1 MNVGN
6 NTHFNGI
13 QYNGY
18 SSFHDG
24 KQIKANT
31 IIESEIQ
38 NLNKVQFWN
47 NVQFKSK
54 LIVSH
59 SEKLSRVMIIA

>member
-1 MNVGN
+1 MLYIFNNTIMHAQCLLLKDLKDINKFVILFKMNVGN
-6 NTHFNGI
+6 NTHFNGT

-31 IIESEIQ
+31 IIESEI
-38 NLNKVQFWN
+38 
-47 NVQFKSK
+47 
-54 LIVSH
+54 
-59 SEKLSRVMIIA
+59 